1 MPPARVVSDAAGF
14 ATCWPDLRDT
24 TFITIDLRDTARD
37 WDEARVGRTMFLGC
51 RLPKGVSDLLVER
64 GVAVLSDIDH
74 LPFRRYRAELYTC
87 DELFAVD
94 DAIGAWFKQSS
105 TTMHDQIVRAVHDAT
120 VDAAVARFAEGR
132 RMVGV
137 MGAHALARSEA
148 SYRDLVAL
156 GRALTRAGY
165 CVATGGGPGMMEA
178 ANLGAWLAPAADRA
192 LDTALD
198 VLCGAPSYA
207 EDPDAYRALALEVRR
222 RWPDGGESL
231 AVPTWVYLDEPT
243 SAFATHIAKYFTNSV
258 REDGLLAIARSGI
271 VYAPG
276 GAGTTQELFTDIA
289 QNSLTLFEVRSPV
302 VMFGSE
308 YWTNARPELLR
319 AVRRQ
324 ADEFGW
330 ADLVAVI
337 DDPGAA
343 VAFIRRHDP
352 DASGHA
358 GVEPRRRHD
367 DVPAR

>member
-1 MPPARVVSDAAGF
+1 MPAAHVVTSTEGFAAG
-14 ATCWPDLRDT
+14 WPDLRDT
-24 TFITIDLRDTARD
+24 TFITLDLREITRD
-37 WDEARVGRTMFLGC
+37 WSDALVGRTMFLGC
-51 RLPKGVSDLLVER
+51 RLPPGVTDALVER
-64 GVAVLSDIDH
+64 GAAVLSDIDH
-74 LPFRRYRAELYTC
+74 LPFARYRGDLYTY

-94 DAIGAWFKQSS
+94 DAIGDWFKQSA
-105 TTMHDQIVRAVHDAT
+105 TTMHDQMVRALHDAT
-120 VDAAVARFAEGR
+120 VDAAVARFVDGR

-137 MGAHALARSEA
+137 MGAHDLSRSDE
-148 SYRDLVAL
+148 SYQSRGAL

-165 CVATGGGPGMMEA
+165 CVATGGGPGVMEA
-178 ANLGAWLAPAADRA
+178 ANLGAWLAPAADSVLAEA
-192 LDTALD
+192 LE
-198 VLCGAPSYA
+198 VLCAAPSYA
-207 EDPDAYRALALEVRR
+207 ADPEVYRERAREVRE
-222 RWPDGGESL
+222 RWPNGGESL

-271 VYAPG
+271 VYAAG

-302 VMFGSE
+302 VLFGAE
-308 YWTNARPELLR
+308 HWTHTRPELLR

-330 ADLVAVI
+330 ADLVAVV
-337 DDPGAA
+337 DDPDAA
-343 VAFIRRHDP
+343 VAFVRRHDP

-358 GVEPRRRHD
+358 GVEPRRRHG